1 MQPEGHISETHFYT
15 DFTMAGQDAYALVA
29 SPCVFYGENAKLKH

>member
-1 MQPEGHISETHFYT
+1 MQTEGDIPETHLYT

-29 SPCVFYGENAKLKH
+29 FLVYSMEIIQN